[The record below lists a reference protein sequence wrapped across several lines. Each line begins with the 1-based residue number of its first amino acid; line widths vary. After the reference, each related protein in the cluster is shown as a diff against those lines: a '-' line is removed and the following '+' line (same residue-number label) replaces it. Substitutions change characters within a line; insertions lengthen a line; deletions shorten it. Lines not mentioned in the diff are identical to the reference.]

1 MNAKQIGALLLL
13 SALWGGGFLFI
24 RIAAPVLGPVVLIE
38 SRVLIAGVALL
49 LYALATRS
57 PLNLRAR
64 WRHYLVIGIINSAI
78 PFTLIAT
85 AELYLTSGLAAT
97 LIATSPI
104 FGAAV
109 AAVWIKDTLTK
120 NKVIGLVLGLLGV
133 AVLIGW
139 SPFPFSLTLAIS
151 VAASLAAAAC
161 YGIAGVYTK
170 VYMRGASS
178 RAVATCS
185 QLGAALFLLPL
196 TFVAPSKHPPTPMV
210 LLAVGALA
218 LLCTAVAYL
227 LYFWLIEHAGPTR
240 ALTVTF
246 LAPVFGV
253 LWGTVLLNEPLSLS
267 TFIGFGTILMGTA
280 LVTGVRIWKKSNVSP
295 IEQLQRDDKERA
307 FPNSETP
314 CVGGSGLGNA
324 LEEMKR

>member
-13 SALWGGGFLFI
+13 SALWGGSFLFI
-24 RIAAPVLGPVVLIE
+24 RIAAPVLGPVRLIE
-38 SRVLIAGVALL
+38 LRVLIAGVALL
-49 LYALATRS
+49 LYMLVTRS
-57 PLNLRAR
+57 PLDLRAR

-85 AELYLTSGLAAT
+85 AELFLTAGLAAT
-97 LIATSPI
+97 LNATSPL
-104 FGAAV
+104 FGAVV
-109 AAVWIKDTLTK
+109 AAMWIKEALTK
-120 NKVIGLVLGLLGV
+120 KKVIGLALGLLGV
-133 AVLIGW
+133 SVLVGW
-139 SPFPFSLTLAIS
+139 SPFPFSMTLAVS

-170 VYMRGASS
+170 VYMHGASS
-178 RAVATCS
+178 KAVATCS

-196 TFVAPSKHPPTPMV
+196 TFVAPSKHAPTPIV
-210 LLAVGALA
+210 LFAVVALA

-253 LWGTVLLNEPLSLS
+253 LWGTVLLSEPLNLS
-267 TFIGFGTILMGTA
+267 TFVGFGIILIGTGF
-280 LVTGVRIWKKSNVSP
+280 VTGVRLGKKP
-295 IEQLQRDDKERA
+295 IIPTVEQTQRDDT
-307 FPNSETP
+307 ET
-314 CVGGSGLGNA
+314 A
-324 LEEMKR
+324 LTP

>member
-13 SALWGGGFLFI
+13 SALWGGSFLFI
-24 RIAAPVLGPVVLIE
+24 RIAAPVLGPVLLME
-38 SRVLIAGVALL
+38 LRVLIAGVALL
-49 LYALATRS
+49 LYAMATRS
-57 PLNLRAR
+57 PLDLRAR

-97 LIATSPI
+97 LNATSPI
-104 FGAAV
+104 FGAVV
-109 AAVWIKDTLTK
+109 AAVWIKEALTK
-120 NKVIGLVLGLLGV
+120 KKVIGFVLGLLGV
-133 AVLIGW
+133 CVLVGW
-139 SPFPFSLTLAIS
+139 SPFPFSVTLAVS

-178 RAVATCS
+178 LAVATCS
-185 QLGAALFLLPL
+185 QLGATLFLLPL
-196 TFVAPSKHPPTPMV
+196 AFVAPSRHAPTPIV
-210 LLAVGALA
+210 LLAVSALA
-218 LLCTAVAYL
+218 LLGTAVAYL

-253 LWGTVLLNEPLSLS
+253 LWGTVLLSEPLSLS
-267 TFIGFGTILMGTA
+267 TFIGFGTILVGTGF
-280 LVTGVRIWKKSNVSP
+280 VTGIRFGKKP
-295 IEQLQRDDKERA
+295 IVPPVEQTQRDDT
-307 FPNSETP
+307 ET
-314 CVGGSGLGNA
+314 A
-324 LEEMKR
+324 LST